1 MPEAR
6 GRQMNGPKLTRNGTF
21 TGWLRSYQR
30 RWCAMTRISGRCYF
44 AAAMLAT
51 VVIGGGGIASGQGKP
66 GKSDGDSDAGIR
78 LRLQASEKEIG
89 LPVYPGAKQHK
100 DNDNESAAANFG
112 VWGKTFGLRLV
123 VLKMESADTPAK
135 VAAFYQKALDCSDGT
150 KKSEDSSAKKSPDT
164 ITCDDTPE
172 TGAMIFK
179 SGTRGKQHIVGIQ
192 ANGQGS
198 VFQLVMVDK
207 RGIDTDEKPQ

>member
-1 MPEAR
+1 
-6 GRQMNGPKLTRNGTF
+6 
-21 TGWLRSYQR
+21 
-30 RWCAMTRISGRCYF
+30 MTRISGRCYF

-51 VVIGGGGIASGQGKP
+51 VVICGGGIASGQGKP
-66 GKSDGDSDAGIR
+66 DKSDNDSDAGIR

-112 VWGKTFGLRLV
+112 VWGKTFGLKLV
-123 VLKMESADTPAK
+123 VLKMESGDAPAK
-135 VAAFYQKALDCSDGT
+135 VAAFYQKALAKYGKVLDCSDGT

-192 ANGQGS
+192 PNGQGS
-198 VFQLVMVDK
+198 VFQLALVDK

>member
-1 MPEAR
+1 MA
-6 GRQMNGPKLTRNGTF
+6 LI
-21 TGWLRSYQR
+21 
-30 RWCAMTRISGRCYF
+30 C
-44 AAAMLAT
+44 
-51 VVIGGGGIASGQGKP
+51 GGGIASGQGNP

-112 VWGKTFGLRLV
+112 VWGKTFGLKLV
-123 VLKMESADTPAK
+123 VLKMESADAPVK
-135 VAAFYQKALDCSDGT
+135 VAAFYQKALAKYGKVLDCSDGT
-150 KKSEDSSAKKSPDT
+150 KKSEDSSAKKSPDA

-179 SGTRGKQHIVGIQ
+179 SGTKGKQHIVGIQ
-192 ANGQGS
+192 PNGQGS
-198 VFQLVMVDK
+198 VFQLVLVDK